1 MAPRSLTDV
10 EIMQKFIE
18 TSEIIAEMRVATAR
32 IEEKV
37 DTLVSAQSR
46 CQDHASRL
54 RDVEVQTGK
63 LEQNFRNG
71 AWVVGVLLALVGVI
85 NVPIIYFSVRW
96 WNTLHQGASITVTG
110 APNTPPAQVRR
121 VTAPTVPVV
130 AVVVTT
136 VWRATSM
143 PGSEPA
149 PSVSVQPVPGLS
161 SVSKPIATV
170 VVAAWTAAAAQASN
184 PPSTGVAIDR
194 GNRRENG
201 SWDMAGSEVTD
212 RQDPPIVG
220 APPVRHT

>member
-71 AWVVGVLLALVGVI
+71 AWVVGALLALVGTI
-85 NVPIIYFSVRW
+85 
-96 WNTLHQGASITVTG
+96 AS
-110 APNTPPAQVRR
+110 
-121 VTAPTVPVV
+121 
-130 AVVVTT
+130 
-136 VWRATSM
+136 
-143 PGSEPA
+143 
-149 PSVSVQPVPGLS
+149 
-161 SVSKPIATV
+161 
-170 VVAAWTAAAAQASN
+170 VAAWVK
-184 PPSTGVAIDR
+184 G
-194 GNRRENG
+194 
-201 SWDMAGSEVTD
+201 
-212 RQDPPIVG
+212 
-220 APPVRHT
+220 